1 MIVKR
6 SVSLRNERAFG
17 SNPFKYN
24 HMFFSNN
31 SRALNEEESSST
43 AQTTGE
49 VATKVLPPTS
59 YANNAQQQHH
69 HRFISKVYSNI
80 AASPHQHPNC
90 GLSDRVFEK
99 HSASSSRIQQHH
111 DLFAGFLPS
120 RLNQP
125 NPTTTTTANNN
136 TGGSFNNKSKL
147 VADHLNNAIHSATSI
162 ISTSSTSS
170 VSSVTSISNQGITL
184 NALKLS

>member
-6 SVSLRNERAFG
+6 SVSLRNERPFG
-17 SNPFKYN
+17 NNPFKYN

-31 SRALNEEESSST
+31 SRALNEEESNST
-43 AQTTGE
+43 AQTTAE
-49 VATKVLPPTS
+49 TATKVLPPTS
-59 YANNAQQQHH
+59 YGNNAQQHH

-120 RLNQP
+120 RLNQA
-125 NPTTTTTANNN
+125 NPTTTTANNNN

-170 VSSVTSISNQGITL
+170 VSSVTSISNQGITKKHL
-184 NALKLS
+184 VY